1 MAAMRSE
8 TFDFISNFGTLWQVI
23 LGAFLAT
30 AGGLAANQLEWH
42 VQTRRR
48 ERNAA
53 LFFGE
58 VLSSFAIVLKRAH
71 ETKQIG
77 DPFGQVTTRML
88 RSARREIDIYERNRE
103 SLLDLRDAGL
113 RARVHALAIRLALP
127 LDGIVDLTQE
137 ITALEAQLRS
147 RNLEAA
153 DRDEIAAHAAQ
164 LRDRREAGYEY
175 VLATSGEI
183 ASVLADLAPVAGHV
197 FAPDDYA
204 ASAV

>member
-1 MAAMRSE
+1 MRSE
-8 TFDFISNFGTLWQVI
+8 TFDFISSFGTLWQVI

-58 VLSSFAIVLKRAH
+58 VLSSFAVVLKRAH
-71 ETKQIG
+71 QTKQIG
-77 DPFGQVTTRML
+77 DPFGQVTIRML

-113 RARVHALAIRLALP
+113 RARVHSLTIRLALP

-137 ITALEAQLRS
+137 IAALEAQLRS
-147 RNLEAA
+147 RTLEAA
-153 DRDEIAAHAAQ
+153 DREEIAAHVAQ
-164 LRDRREAGYEY
+164 LKDRREAGYEY
-175 VLATSGEI
+175 VLETSGEI
-183 ASVLADLAPVAGHV
+183 AAVLADLAPVAGHV
-197 FAPDDYA
+197 FAPESYA
-204 ASAV
+204 ASAG